1 MGDYHDP
8 RVPDADLVR
17 AALLGAREP
26 FAELVRRHQHTAA
39 VLAARVLGS
48 QDLAGDAVQEAA
60 VAAMTGL
67 DRLRAPDRFGP
78 WFCGIALNVSRRWLR
93 EIRLEASDGGSDYG
107 RSDYRGSD
115 HGGPDWT
122 ARDGAGPDE
131 LAELADLAARVRSA
145 IACLADGQREAV
157 LLFYLQGLSHREVAA
172 ELGISVGAVKSRLHQ
187 ARTALAPRLAPLAD
201 IPVPGTQ
208 EGTPMTA
215 ATETPEWVD
224 ASIASVRREDGEPGG
239 PAEPGDRWARKH
251 VIVLDLADGRGT
263 LPIWVG
269 PAEAIALALILESV
283 ETARPLTYQFAAGLL
298 EAAGARAV
306 ETRITRLTDG
316 TYYAVVVVDGPAGR
330 GEVDARPS
338 DAINL
343 ATLADVPI
351 RVDARVL
358 ADVAAADDAAQ
369 AAGIR
374 YQGYTTGTAQIAAE
388 SEQRM
393 RRERDEW
400 ICRKPEEGDEKV

>member
-1 MGDYHDP
+1 MAEHHDP
-8 RVPDADLVR
+8 PVPDEDLVR

-26 FAELVRRHQHTAA
+26 FAELVRRHQRMAR

-48 QDLAGDAVQEAA
+48 EDLARDAVQEAA

-67 DRLRAPDRFGP
+67 DRLRTPDRFGP

-93 EIRLEASDGGSDYG
+93 EFRLAA
-107 RSDYRGSD
+107 
-115 HGGPDWT
+115 PDSGNDP
-122 ARDGAGPDE
+122 ARDHAGPDE
-131 LAELADLAARVRSA
+131 LAELADIAARVRSA
-145 IACLADGQREAV
+145 VACLPDGQREAV

-187 ARTALAPRLAPLAD
+187 ARAALAPRLAPLVD
-201 IPVPGTQ
+201 IPIPGTQ
-208 EGTPMTA
+208 EGTPMTS
-215 ATETPEWVD
+215 ATDTPQWVD
-224 ASIASVRREDGEPGG
+224 ASIASVRREDGEQGG

-251 VIVLDLADGRGT
+251 VIMLDLADGRGT

-269 PAEAIALALILESV
+269 PAEATALALILESV

-306 ETRITRLTDG
+306 EARITRLTDDG
-316 TYYAVVVVDGPAGR
+316 TYYAVVIVDGPGGP

-343 ATLADVPI
+343 ATLAGVPI

-358 ADVAAADDAAQ
+358 ADVAAQKTGVQHA
-369 AAGIR
+369 
-374 YQGYTTGTAQIAAE
+374 GYTTGTAEIAAE
-388 SEQRM
+388 TEQQM
-393 RRERDEW
+393 RRRREEW
-400 ICRKPEEGDEKV
+400 ICRQQEQQEKSG